1 MTKVALLQ
9 VSTDDSES
17 VEDRISRVTELTK
30 TWSSKADWLVLP
42 ELWHVGAFSS
52 ELFEKYALPT
62 KNDLVD
68 SFCKIAKEANVW
80 IHFGSFVE
88 RHEKGISNTAV
99 TINNLGE
106 IISQYRKIHLFGFDQ
121 GEAAMLSR
129 GDKPEVISNSP
140 LGAVGIS
147 TCYDLRF
154 PELFRAQVDQGAQTL
169 LINSGWPTPRISHWR
184 TLVTARAIEN
194 QAWVIACN
202 QVGQNNEYTLGGNS
216 MVVNPM
222 GEIIGELGTAEDEL
236 VADVDIQ
243 LVDNWR
249 DKFPVLKDRVL

>member
-1 MTKVALLQ
+1 MTSVTLLQ
-9 VSTDDSES
+9 VSTDDAES
-17 VEDRISRVTELTK
+17 VSARVNRVTELTK
-30 TWSSKADWLVLP
+30 TWCSKSDWVVLP

-52 ELFEKYALPT
+52 DLFEQNALPA
-62 KNDLVD
+62 KNDLVN
-68 SFCKIAKEANVW
+68 SFCEIAKSTNTW

-106 IISQYRKIHLFGFDQ
+106 IVSQYRKIHLFGFDQ
-121 GEAAMLSR
+121 GEAIMLSR
-129 GDKPEVISNSP
+129 GEKPEVISTTS
-140 LGAVGIS
+140 LGTVGIS

-154 PELFRAQVDQGAQTL
+154 PELYRAQVDQGAITF

-184 TLVTARAIEN
+184 TLLAARSIEN

-216 MVVNPM
+216 MVINPM
-222 GEIIGELGTAEDEL
+222 GEIIAELGTTEGVLTVEIDVSIAE
-236 VADVDIQ
+236 
-243 LVDNWR
+243 NWR